1 MEQKKELKRNKAI
14 QITAIIML
22 IIAAIAIVL
31 MLPVN
36 TITAN
41 AAAENLLKESYTA
54 TPVTLMEI
62 PVGVVTLG
70 HSLNLQE
77 GNEYTIRYKHNG
89 VEYTVTA
96 IAHENAGMIML
107 GSFDGGSGYAVID
120 LIPGDENSGVLAVY
134 DNAEQSVEQ
143 LAQPKDNS
151 AVIMFIYFNGNQS
164 SEIPDEIIS
173 IETEIERKPLKST
186 DIISNVTGGFTNF
199 LTGTGEGIANFFEV
213 IFTDSEGNIS
223 IMAIVFL
230 SLMGLG
236 LASGVIRILLNRF

>member
-41 AAAENLLKESYTA
+41 AAAENLLTENIELNIEGLGNGPSIELNQFIGLEEATYTINYSFNGEERSTTTNTIFVAMDPDESIGIEVYIEYFQ
-54 TPVTLMEI
+54 MEI
-62 PVGVVTLG
+62 IVDESTKTSV
-70 HSLNLQE
+70 N
-77 GNEYTIRYKHNG
+77 I
-89 VEYTVTA
+89 
-96 IAHENAGMIML
+96 I
-107 GSFDGGSGYAVID
+107 DGIN
-120 LIPGDENSGVLAVY
+120 IETQQK
-134 DNAEQSVEQ
+134 AE
-143 LAQPKDNS
+143 KT
-151 AVIMFIYFNGNQS
+151 Y
-164 SEIPDEIIS
+164 IS
-173 IETEIERKPLKST
+173 IERSSSKPNDPDTITVVINSITKNKEPLKST
-186 DIISNVTGGFTNF
+186 DIIANVTGGFTNF
-199 LTGTGEGIANFFEV
+199 LTGTGEGIANFFEA

>member
-1 MEQKKELKRNKAI
+1 MEKNKELKQNKTI

-31 MLPVN
+31 TLPVN

-62 PVGVVTLG
+62 PVGVVNID

-77 GNEYTIRYKHNG
+77 GNEYTIRYKHNE

-96 IAHENAGMIML
+96 TAHDESGMIML
-107 GSFDGGSGYAVID
+107 GSFDAGHGYPVID
-120 LIPGDENSGVLAVY
+120 LIPGDENSGILAVY

-143 LAQPKDNS
+143 LVQPNDNS
-151 AVIMFIYFNGNQS
+151 AVIMFIYFNGNQ

-213 IFTDSEGNIS
+213 IFTDGEGNIS

>member
-54 TPVTLMEI
+54 TPVTIMEM
-62 PVGVVTLG
+62 PVGVVTLD

-89 VEYTVTA
+89 VEYTVKA
-96 IAHENAGMIML
+96 IAHENAGTIIL
-107 GSFDGGSGYAVID
+107 GSFDGGSGYEVID
-120 LIPGDENSGVLAVY
+120 LIPGDENSGVLVVY

-143 LAQPKDNS
+143 LVQPKDNS
-151 AVIMFIYFNGNQS
+151 AVIMFIYFNENQ

-213 IFTDSEGNIS
+213 IFTDGNGNIS

-236 LASGVIRILLNRF
+236 LASGVIRIVLNRF

>member
-41 AAAENLLKESYTA
+41 AAAENLIKN
-54 TPVTLMEI
+54 EI
-62 PVGVVTLG
+62 TINAIPNNLIFEQVGY
-70 HSLNLQE
+70 SLNLKNNKKYNLLITVNETYYNVTGTTIIKE
-77 GNEYTIRYKHNG
+77 GTI
-89 VEYTVTA
+89 
-96 IAHENAGMIML
+96 
-107 GSFDGGSGYAVID
+107 
-120 LIPGDENSGVLAVY
+120 VLANSNNTEELIDIDGIVQIGAY
-134 DNAEQSVEQ
+134 DKMGIPEGEPYPQPDQYNSVFFAKNPSAESTIVIKSVTE
-143 LAQPKDNS
+143 
-151 AVIMFIYFNGNQS
+151 FI
-164 SEIPDEIIS
+164 EPI
-173 IETEIERKPLKST
+173 KSK
-186 DIISNVTGGFTNF
+186 DIISNVTGGFINF
-199 LTGTGEGIANFFEV
+199 LTGTGEGIANFFEA

>member
-1 MEQKKELKRNKAI
+1 MEQNKALKRNKKAI

-31 MLPVN
+31 TLPVN

-62 PVGVVTLG
+62 PVGVVNID

-107 GSFDGGSGYAVID
+107 GSFDGGSGYEVID

-143 LAQPKDNS
+143 LVQPKDNS
-151 AVIMFIYFNGNQS
+151 AVIMFIYFNGNQ

-213 IFTDSEGNIS
+213 IFTDGEGNIS

>member
-1 MEQKKELKRNKAI
+1 MVQKKELKRNKAI

-31 MLPVN
+31 MLPGN

-41 AAAENLLKESYTA
+41 AAAQNLLKKSYTA
-54 TPVTLMEI
+54 TPDTFGELSA
-62 PVGVVTLG
+62 GVVNIDY
-70 HSLNLQE
+70 SLNLQE

-96 IAHENAGMIML
+96 IAHELSGVIIL
-107 GSFDGGSGYAVID
+107 GSFDSSSGYEVID
-120 LIPGDENSGVLAVY
+120 LIPDENYGSLLVF
-134 DNAEQSVEQ
+134 DNTEHSVGQ
-143 LAQPKDNS
+143 LQPKDNS
-151 AVIMFIYFNGNQS
+151 AVIMFLYTDGNQS

-173 IETEIERKPLKST
+173 IQTEIERKPLKST

>member
-62 PVGVVTLG
+62 PVGLVNIE

-96 IAHENAGMIML
+96 IAHQNAGMIML
-107 GSFDGGSGYAVID
+107 GSFDGGSGYEVID

-164 SEIPDEIIS
+164 SIPDEIIS
-173 IETEIERKPLKST
+173 IETEIKRKPLKST

-213 IFTDSEGNIS
+213 IFTDDNGNIS